1 MAMNGSGSGSSGS
14 GGVPAMDAVAQGFGV
29 PSAAVAK
36 KAEPASAHRS
46 IMFTWFAGSLA
57 SCGAVTF
64 TNPFEVVKTRLQLQG
79 ELAKSTPNM
88 VKPYHNVAQAFWVI
102 GKNEGLRGLQKGLGP
117 GYMYQIMLNGT
128 RLGFYEPVKGV
139 LYKTFTGQSS
149 DSQRPIIPLNV
160 AAGGMCGMAGAALGS
175 PFFLVKTRMQ
185 SASNFAA
192 VGFQHNYTSSL
203 DGLRKIWRDGGLRGL
218 YRGMDAAMMRAGAG
232 SSVQLATYDHCK
244 SYISRNLAHRGYN
257 DNSVGTHFLASMVT
271 GFFVCTVM
279 NPFDVV
285 STRMY
290 NQKSSA
296 AGHGGALYKNPIQC
310 FYKTVST
317 EGFFSL
323 YKGFLAHYLR
333 LGPHTILMFVFVEQ
347 IKAFGKNYI

>member
-1 MAMNGSGSGSSGS
+1 MANTSDGTSTSSSTLALGSRI
-14 GGVPAMDAVAQGFGV
+14 DA
-29 PSAAVAK
+29 K
-36 KAEPASAHRS
+36 TRKASDS
-46 IMFTWFAGSLA
+46 ILFAWFAGSLA

-79 ELAKSTPNM
+79 ELARATPNM

-102 GKNEGLRGLQKGLGP
+102 GRNEGIRGLQKGLGP

-128 RLGFYEPVKGV
+128 RLGFYEPVKNV
-139 LYKTFTGQSS
+139 LYRVFTRKTSDGQK
-149 DSQRPIIPLNV
+149 PVIPLNV
-160 AAGGMCGMAGAALGS
+160 AAGGLCGMAGAALGS

-185 SASNFAA
+185 SASDFAA
-192 VGFQHNYTSSL
+192 VGFQHHYKSSI
-203 DGLRKIWRDGGLRGL
+203 DGLRRIWNEGGLCGL

-232 SSVQLATYDHCK
+232 SSVQLATYDHFK
-244 SYISRNLAHRGYN
+244 AFFSGRLAHRGL
-257 DNSVGTHFLASMVT
+257 DGNSMATHFLASMVT
-271 GFFVCTVM
+271 GFFVCLVM

-290 NQKSSA
+290 NQKA
-296 AGHGGALYKNPIQC
+296 GAGGHGGALYRNPLQC

-317 EGFFSL
+317 EGVFSL

-333 LGPHTILMFVFVEQ
+333 LGPHTILMFVFMEQ
-347 IKAFGKNYI
+347 IKAIGKRHF

>member
-1 MAMNGSGSGSSGS
+1 MSASS
-14 GGVPAMDAVAQGFGV
+14 PLAATAV
-29 PSAAVAK
+29 PSSTTTAASRGQSSVL
-36 KAEPASAHRS
+36 
-46 IMFTWFAGSLA
+46 FTWFAGSLA

-79 ELAKSTPNM
+79 ELARATPGM
-88 VKPYHNVAQAFWVI
+88 AKPYHNVAQAFWVI

-128 RLGFYEPVKGV
+128 RLGFYEPTKS
-139 LYKTFTGQSS
+139 LMYQTFAGRESGGTSGTQ
-149 DSQRPIIPLNV
+149 ILGLNV
-160 AAGGMCGMAGAALGS
+160 AAGGLCGMAGAALGS

-185 SASNFAA
+185 SASKFAA
-192 VGFQHNYTSSL
+192 VGYQHNYTGAL
-203 DGLRKIWRDGGLRGL
+203 DGLRKIWSEGRLRGL

-232 SSVQLATYDHCK
+232 SAVQLATYDQCK
-244 SYISRNLAHRGYN
+244 TYIARNLAHRGL
-257 DNSVGTHFLASMVT
+257 DGTSVMTHFLASMVT

-290 NQKSSA
+290 NQKATA
-296 AGHGGALYKNPIQC
+296 AGSGGAGALYKNPLQC
-310 FYKTVST
+310 FYKTVTT

-347 IKAFGKNYI
+347 IKAFGARYSSK

>member
-1 MAMNGSGSGSSGS
+1 M
-14 GGVPAMDAVAQGFGV
+14 
-29 PSAAVAK
+29 SAASTPVTT
-36 KAEPASAHRS
+36 ASSTTTTAGQGQGNN
-46 IMFTWFAGSLA
+46 ILFTWFAGSLA

-79 ELAKSTPNM
+79 ELARATPSM
-88 VKPYHNVAQAFWVI
+88 AKPYHNVAQAFWVI

-128 RLGFYEPVKGV
+128 RLGFYEPTKNLMYQVFAGHTSDASGKQV
-139 LYKTFTGQSS
+139 L
-149 DSQRPIIPLNV
+149 PLNV
-160 AAGGMCGMAGAALGS
+160 AAGGLCGVAGAALGS

-185 SASNFAA
+185 SASKFAA
-192 VGFQHNYTSSL
+192 VGYQHNYTSAL
-203 DGLRKIWRDGGLRGL
+203 DGLRRIWRDGGVRGL

-232 SSVQLATYDHCK
+232 SAVQLATYDQCK
-244 SYISRNLAHRGYN
+244 TYIARNLAHRGL
-257 DNSVGTHFLASMVT
+257 DGNSAMTHFLASMVT

-290 NQKSSA
+290 NQKA
-296 AGHGGALYKNPIQC
+296 AVGVGGAGALYKNPFQC
-310 FYKTVST
+310 FYKTVTT

-347 IKAFGKNYI
+347 IKALGTKYSSR

>member
-1 MAMNGSGSGSSGS
+1 MTTASKSNSSSSNNDGSGLVLPIISSSTGVVTPTAQKFGSS
-14 GGVPAMDAVAQGFGV
+14 
-29 PSAAVAK
+29 
-36 KAEPASAHRS
+36 
-46 IMFTWFAGSLA
+46 ILFTWFAGSLA

-79 ELAKSTPNM
+79 ELAHSTPNM
-88 VKPYHNVAQAFWVI
+88 VKPYRNIAQAFWVI

-117 GYMYQIMLNGT
+117 GYMYQVMLNGT
-128 RLGFYEPVKGV
+128 RLGFYEPVKNA
-139 LYKTFTGQSS
+139 LYKLFTGNPSNSQSA
-149 DSQRPIIPLNV
+149 IIPLNV
-160 AAGGMCGMAGAALGS
+160 AAGGLCGITGAALGS

-185 SASNFAA
+185 SASDFAA
-192 VGFQHNYTSSL
+192 VGFQHNYKSSI
-203 DGLRKIWRDGGLRGL
+203 DGLRKIWREGGLRGL
-218 YRGMDAAMMRAGAG
+218 YRGMDASMMRAGAG
-232 SSVQLATYDHCK
+232 SSVQLATYDQCK
-244 SYISRNLAHRGYN
+244 DYIADKLAHRGLN
-257 DNSVGTHFLASMVT
+257 HDSMMTHFLASMVT

-290 NQKSSA
+290 NQKA
-296 AGHGGALYKNPIQC
+296 AVGGHGGALYKNPMQC
-310 FYKTVST
+310 FYKTVKA

-347 IKAFGKNYI
+347 IKTFGKKHF

>member
-1 MAMNGSGSGSSGS
+1 MSTAGA
-14 GGVPAMDAVAQGFGV
+14 PAATAA
-29 PSAAVAK
+29 SAATAT
-36 KAEPASAHRS
+36 AAAGRS
-46 IMFTWFAGSLA
+46 QNNILFAWFAGSMA

-79 ELAKSTPNM
+79 ELARASPGMTR
-88 VKPYHNVAQAFWVI
+88 PYHNVAQAFWVI
-102 GKNEGLRGLQKGLGP
+102 GKNEGIRGLQKGLGP

-128 RLGFYEPVKGV
+128 RLGFYEPTKNVMYQVFAGRPSDAAGKQV
-139 LYKTFTGQSS
+139 L
-149 DSQRPIIPLNV
+149 PLNV
-160 AAGGMCGMAGAALGS
+160 AAGGLCGMAGAALGS

-185 SASNFAA
+185 SASKFAA
-192 VGFQHNYTSSL
+192 VGYQHNYTSAV
-203 DGLRKIWRDGGLRGL
+203 DGLRKIWREGGVRGL
-218 YRGMDAAMMRAGAG
+218 YRGMDAAMMRAGSG
-232 SSVQLATYDHCK
+232 SAVQLATYDHCK
-244 SYISRNLAHRGYN
+244 GYIARNLAHRGL
-257 DNSVGTHFLASMVT
+257 DGNSVLTHFLASMVT

-290 NQKSSA
+290 NQKAAS
-296 AGHGGALYKNPIQC
+296 AGHGGVLYKNPLQC

-317 EGFFSL
+317 EGVFSL

-347 IKAFGKNYI
+347 IKALGKKYF

>member
-1 MAMNGSGSGSSGS
+1 MTAASTDDASLRMPGEPK
-14 GGVPAMDAVAQGFGV
+14 PARLGD
-29 PSAAVAK
+29 
-36 KAEPASAHRS
+36 S
-46 IMFTWFAGSLA
+46 IFFAWFAGSLA

-79 ELAKSTPNM
+79 ELARATPGM
-88 VKPYHNVAQAFWVI
+88 PRAYHNVAQAFWVI

-128 RLGFYEPVKGV
+128 RLGFYEPVKTV
-139 LYKTFTGQSS
+139 LYSVFRGSSPSGAGKQS
-149 DSQRPIIPLNV
+149 IPLNV
-160 AAGGMCGMAGAALGS
+160 AAGGLCGMAGAALGS

-185 SASNFAA
+185 SASSFAA
-192 VGFQHNYTSSL
+192 VGFQHNYRSSL
-203 DGLRKIWRDGGLRGL
+203 DGLRRIWSEGGVRGL

-244 SYISRNLAHRGYN
+244 SYISRTLAHRGL
-257 DNSVGTHFLASMVT
+257 DGNSVATHFLASMVT

-290 NQKSSA
+290 NQKSASN
-296 AGHGGALYKNPIQC
+296 GHGGALYKNPLQC

-347 IKAFGKNYI
+347 IKALGKKHL